1 MDRAQPDAGVIEI
14 LGAELVQA
22 RAVEDSAEIKVVRPG
37 RLGMSAFIS
46 GHSVMSAACPLYSQY
61 RAN

>member
-22 RAVEDSAEIKVVRPG
+22 RAVEDSAEIKVVAAGPFA
-37 RLGMSAFIS
+37 GMSAL
-46 GHSVMSAACPLYSQY
+46 GH
-61 RAN
+61 

>member
-22 RAVEDSAEIKVVRPG
+22 RAVENRFGSLADI
-37 RLGMSAFIS
+37 L
-46 GHSVMSAACPLYSQY
+46 
-61 RAN
+61 